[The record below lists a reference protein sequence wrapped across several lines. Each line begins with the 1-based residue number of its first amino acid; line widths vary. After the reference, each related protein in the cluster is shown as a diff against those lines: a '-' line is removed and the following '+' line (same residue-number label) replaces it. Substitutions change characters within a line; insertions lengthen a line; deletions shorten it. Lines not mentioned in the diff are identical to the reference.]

1 MATIRIPTPLR
12 PYTAGN
18 EHVPVTGTTVGE
30 ALDHL
35 VTQYPELKPHLFN
48 EGKLR
53 SFVNVFLGE
62 EDVRHLNGIETPL
75 QAEAKLLIIPSIAGG
90 APDSPV
96 RKVDHSA
103 LRTNQAFII
112 GLLLAAFVTESW
124 IVVAFV
130 GLVMIV
136 GTIFPGAGLFK
147 LIYAR
152 IFRPLTLIKPDVIE
166 DNPEPHR
173 FAQGLGGAFL
183 AGSVISLLAGLATAA
198 ASCPA
203 SDCAA
208 GSIEMLA
215 GLPILGWA
223 LAWIVIVLASLNLF
237 VGFCAG
243 CFVYYQL
250 NRLSVPGFRVAPIK
264 RERAS

>member
-18 EHVPVTGTTVGE
+18 EHVPVDGTTVGE

-35 VTQYPELKPHLFN
+35 VAQYPELKTHLFN

-53 SFVNVFLGE
+53 SFVNIFLGE
-62 EDVRHLNGIETPL
+62 EDVRHLNGAETPI
-75 QAEAKLLIIPSIAGG
+75 QEEAKLLIIPSIAGG
-90 APDSPV
+90 APDPAV

-112 GLLLAAFVTESW
+112 GLLLAAFVSESW
-124 IVVAFV
+124 ALVAFV
-130 GLVMIV
+130 GLVMII
-136 GTIFPGAGLFK
+136 GTVFPSAGLFK

-152 IFRPLTLIKPDVIE
+152 IFKPLKLLKPDVIE
-166 DNPEPHR
+166 DNPEPHL

-183 AGSVISLLAGLATAA
+183 GGSTISLLAGL
-198 ASCPA
+198 PV
-203 SDCAA
+203 
-208 GSIEMLA
+208 I
-215 GLPILGWA
+215 GWA
-223 LAWIVIVLASLNLF
+223 LTWLVIVLAALNLF

-250 NRLSVPGFRVAPIK
+250 NRLNVPGFRFAPI
-264 RERAS
+264 RQESGHGERV